1 MKDWQGMM
9 SRLSG
14 EEEQYIDWYSQH
26 EQRVL
31 SDPNLNYNV
40 YDVLSEQDYLRS
52 EGVPEHRV
60 AEHGAVMVDLAFR
73 VQELA
78 LEPPME
84 SEI

>member
-1 MKDWQGMM
+1 MM

-14 EEEQYIDWYSQH
+14 EQEQYIDWYNQH

-31 SDPNLNYNV
+31 SDPNLGYNV

-60 AEHGAVMVDLAFR
+60 AEHGAG
-73 VQELA
+73 
-78 LEPPME
+78 
-84 SEI
+84 S

>member
-1 MKDWQGMM
+1 MA
-9 SRLSG
+9 S
-14 EEEQYIDWYSQH
+14 EEEQYQDWYHDH

-31 SDPNLNYNV
+31 SDPNLGYNV

>member
-1 MKDWQGMM
+1 MP
-9 SRLSG
+9 SP
-14 EEEQYIDWYSQH
+14 EEQNQDWYNDH
-26 EQRVL
+26 EQRDL

>member
-1 MKDWQGMM
+1 MA
-9 SRLSG
+9 S
-14 EEEQYIDWYSQH
+14 EEEQYQDWYHDH

-31 SDPNLNYNV
+31 SDPNLGYNV

-60 AEHGAVMVDLAFR
+60 AEHGAGMVDLAFR